1 MEPSNHRRP
10 FCHWASIAIATTA
23 IFCAFATTVSGFSSY
38 YSSSLP
44 SQLQYKQQHKQPENL
59 VAALGRR
66 RRRSTRLLA
75 TVDKRKYDD
84 DDEKTTAEFNDV
96 LSRRQTLAALTVSTA
111 ALFSMPLIA
120 SAEDDET
127 VNNNSR
133 AIQTTRTV
141 TDVVRSASSVSIAS
155 TKSAILSEPSSFQES
170 LSGFIAGAT
179 LAGTKTLVKYP
190 LDTATVRV
198 QMPNSDYSIRDP
210 FALFNGCYNGISL
223 TLISN
228 IPAGAVFFAVKDAV
242 KTGIKNSGGG
252 GGSSTMPSWLST
264 SLAVAVAQI
273 PYWLLRNPSEVVK
286 VRQQANVEGYG
297 EGVSAIDAIKQTL
310 QSSDDDDD
318 DENNISD
325 FYTGFWENILYAY
338 PADVIKFVAYESI
351 TKGRKDLSPA
361 AGAKAGA
368 IATALAQLVTTP
380 LDVVRN
386 RLMTG
391 KNRNG
396 SSLSEEEKNKSYV
409 ESLITLG
416 KEEGLSGLFAGATPR
431 AGKAIL
437 SGAIQFATYEET
449 KQSISKILL
458 QR

>member
-1 MEPSNHRRP
+1 M
-10 FCHWASIAIATTA
+10 IVAIVA
-23 IFCAFATTVSGFSSY
+23 ITCFTSTATTVSGFSSY

-210 FALFNGCYNGISL
+210 FGLFNGCYNGINL
-223 TLISN
+223 TLLSN

-242 KTGIKNSGGG
+242 KTSIKNSGGG
-252 GGSSTMPSWLST
+252 TSPMPMWLST
-264 SLAVAVAQI
+264 SLAVAVGQI
-273 PYWLLRNPSEVVK
+273 PYWLIRNPSEVVK
-286 VRQQANVEGYG
+286 VRQQANIEGYG

-310 QSSDDDDD
+310 QSSDDD

-351 TKGRKDLSPA
+351 TKGRKDLSPVEGA
-361 AGAKAGA
+361 RAGAL
-368 IATALAQLVTTP
+368 ATSLAQLITTP